1 MRVRVYSALRKQRKL
16 PKPEHA
22 SPILTGQHLRL
33 FPRQMLEAR
42 TKTLFRR
49 VFGVKIVRGIQPVL
63 PISGVF
69 GQTSRA

>member
-1 MRVRVYSALRKQRKL
+1 MNALSASQG
-16 PKPEHA
+16 P
-22 SPILTGQHLRL
+22 
-33 FPRQMLEAR
+33 LEAR

-69 GQTSRA
+69 GQTSRRGRVR